1 MPRDSV
7 APEFVDVDAERAVLG
22 CVLLD
27 EGQAAGTLARVSQ
40 HVRCARKTRGGV
52 ESVEG
57 DFAHPG
63 HNTIFLAMVDVV
75 ARGESLDVV
84 TLCAELRRVDR
95 LNSIGGAQ
103 YVGEL
108 TDAIPTMAHCEDHA
122 RLVRREADR
131 RRVDASLAKARRD
144 LRSCGDPDAA
154 LALTLE
160 TVRTGVEA
168 GSVTGG
174 PRGFDEHAME
184 AWSRIERAAN
194 GSVCK
199 MVFGIPRLDE
209 LTGGIAEGQVV
220 TIAGMQG
227 RGKTALLA
235 QLIEENGRRFNA
247 HADAMGEEPAR
258 ILWWSLEM
266 GGPEMLIR
274 HAAWDCDIPQASIRD
289 GRLSNDQAAAVSAS
303 FNERSRLPVDFDG
316 HSDPTVVDIR
326 SHVYAC
332 PSARLVAVD
341 WLGLLARHPDAPH
354 GAKPHELASLNMKT
368 LKTLARR
375 RHVAVVVLNQFT
387 QEGNREGKPSMH
399 HMLGGASVVNDS
411 DTVILMHAD
420 DDFTKLTM
428 PVDIIVPKSRSSRTG
443 RVETI
448 FQRDR
453 GTIRELAVTRE
464 DTPTQPVDEVEAPF
478 SRHADRIAKVLPF
491 DHRARAAGDNSHE

>member
-1 MPRDSV
+1 MPRETR
-7 APEFVDVDAERAVLG
+7 EFVDIEAERAVLAA
-22 CVLLD
+22 VLLD
-27 EGQAAGTLARVSQ
+27 ANQEFGTLARVSQ
-40 HVRCARKTRGGV
+40 HIRVARKTRGGMV
-52 ESVEG
+52 SVEG

-75 ARGESLDVV
+75 ERGEGLDVV
-84 TLCAELRRVDR
+84 SLCAELTRVER
-95 LNSIGGAQ
+95 LSSVGGAQ
-103 YVGEL
+103 YIGEL
-108 TDAIPTMAHCEDHA
+108 TDTCSMVHAETHA

-131 RRVDASLAKARRD
+131 RRVDENLAKARRD
-144 LRSCGDPDAA
+144 LRSDANPDAA

-174 PRGFDEHAME
+174 PRPFDEHAME
-184 AWSRIERAAN
+184 AWERIERATN

-247 HADAMGEEPAR
+247 HADAMGEKPSR

-274 HAAWDCDIPQASIRD
+274 HAAWDCNIPQASIRD
-289 GRLSNDQAAAVSAS
+289 GRLSGDQATAVSAS

-316 HSDPTVVDIR
+316 HSDPTVIDIR
-326 SHVYAC
+326 SHIYAC
-332 PSARLVAVD
+332 PSARLIAVD

-368 LKTLARR
+368 LKTVARR

-420 DDFTKLTM
+420 ADFTKLAM
-428 PVDIIVPKSRSSRTG
+428 PVEIIVPKSRSSRTG
-443 RVETI
+443 KVETV

-464 DTPTQPVDEVEAPF
+464 DTPPQNDEEHEAPL
-478 SRHADRIAKVLPF
+478 SRQADRLAKVLPF
-491 DHRARAAGDNSHE
+491 DAKARAAGDNDHE